1 MKYNDHAGWSVCKLV
16 YENERAAKYITGLAT
31 ALHVRVSSQMR
42 KQIKEETKERRK
54 KGAASVSSYGTHM
67 KLWWISYLSA

>member
-1 MKYNDHAGWSVCKLV
+1 LKYNDHAGWSVCKLV

-54 KGAASVSSYGTHM
+54 KGPLQSVLMGHT
-67 KLWWISYLSA
+67 